1 MTVRGTRLCRGMGAE
16 LSDDLKK
23 ILDDTKVFATLA
35 TIGRDGQPHLT
46 VIWLLREGED
56 LVYST
61 TVSRQQYKNVVRD
74 PRVTIMI
81 NPPDNPYVYAEIR
94 GTATVTP
101 DPDKT
106 LPDRL
111 SAKYT
116 GLPYV
121 EFNPASVDDAE
132 RVTVRV
138 TPQRVNG
145 RL

>member
-1 MTVRGTRLCRGMGAE
+1 MPFRRGGFACDVTIE
-16 LSDDLKK
+16 LSSELKK
-23 ILDDTKVFATLA
+23 ILDATKVFATLA
-35 TIGRDGQPHLT
+35 TIGRDGQPHLA
-46 VIWLLREGED
+46 VIWIEREGDD

-74 PRVTIMI
+74 PRVTVMI

-101 DPDKT
+101 DPEAT
-106 LPDRL
+106 MPDRL

-132 RVTVRV
+132 RVIVRV
-138 TPQRVNG
+138 TPQRING

>member
-1 MTVRGTRLCRGMGAE
+1 M
-16 LSDDLKK
+16 
-23 ILDDTKVFATLA
+23 
-35 TIGRDGQPHLT
+35 
-46 VIWLLREGED
+46 
-56 LVYST
+56 YST

-94 GTATVTP
+94 GTATVVP
-101 DPDKT
+101 DPEKA

-111 SAKYT
+111 SVKYT
-116 GLPYV
+116 GLPYI

-132 RVTVRV
+132 RVVVRV
-138 TPQRVNG
+138 TPERING

>member
-1 MTVRGTRLCRGMGAE
+1 MPPAADGLGREVSAE
-16 LSDDLKK
+16 LSEDLKK
-23 ILDDTKVFATLA
+23 ILDDTNVFATLA

-46 VIWLLREGED
+46 VIWLVREGND
-56 LVYST
+56 LLYST
-61 TVSRQQYKNVVRD
+61 TVSRQQYKNVVHD

-81 NPPDNPYVYAEIR
+81 NPPDSPYVYAEIR

-101 DPDKT
+101 DPDRA

-116 GLPYV
+116 GLPYA
-121 EFNPASVDDAE
+121 EFNPASVHDAD
-132 RVTVRV
+132 RVIVRV
-138 TPQRVNG
+138 TPERING